1 MEYNYTHGGDVYR
14 NPIEY
19 DFSINVNPLGMPL
32 ASIQAAHEGIVLTGR
47 YPDYR
52 AEQLCRAIAKAKNI
66 PADRIIPG
74 NGAAEL
80 LYALGQ
86 TIPGKALTIAP
97 TFTGYA
103 EAVAAGGGEMCYA
116 GWMADD
122 SEGKQ
127 TADELAQETVLPKN
141 AENKYDSETIIQRL
155 LAKLDASIRLV
166 FLSNPN
172 NPTGTLFTRE
182 QILRVLA
189 KAEAMQ
195 AYVCVDECFLPF
207 LEEKASYSM
216 LPYLAEQPR
225 LLVLRAF
232 TKIYCMAGLR
242 LGYLTCGD
250 AELQAKIRAKLQL
263 WNTSIP
269 AQMAGIAALSDT
281 EYLAKTRE
289 NLLAERAYLVPR
301 LRELVVEVYDGYGN
315 FLLFRDEPDLKE
327 RMLDKGVLI
336 RACGDFEG
344 LDDTYF
350 RIGIRSHSE
359 NQEFIRRLARV
370 KGDTQWQNQS

>member
-32 ASIQAAHEGIVLTGR
+32 ASIQAAHEGVVLTGR
-47 YPDYR
+47 YPDYK
-52 AEQLCRAIAKAKNI
+52 AEQLCHAIAKAKQI

-80 LYALGQ
+80 LYVLGQ
-86 TIPGKALTIAP
+86 TIPEKALTIAP

-103 EAVAAGGGEMCYA
+103 EAVAAGGGELTYA
-116 GWMADD
+116 
-122 SEGKQ
+122 S
-127 TADELAQETVLPKN
+127 DEQE
-141 AENKYDSETIIQRL
+141 L
-155 LAKLDASIRLV
+155 LAKMDDSIRLV
-166 FLSNPN
+166 FLCNPN

-195 AYVCVDECFLPF
+195 VYVCVDECFLPF
-207 LEEKASYSM
+207 LEEEASYSM
-216 LPYLAEQPR
+216 LPYLAKHPR

-242 LGYLTCGD
+242 LGYLACGD
-250 AELQAKIRAKLQL
+250 TELQSRIRVKLQP

-269 AQMAGIAALSDT
+269 AQLAGIAALSDT

-289 NLLAERAYLVPR
+289 NLQAERAYLVPR
-301 LRELVVEVYDGYGN
+301 LRELVAEVYDGYGN

-327 RMLDKGVLI
+327 RMLEVGVLI

-370 KGDTQWQNQS
+370 KNVVK

>member
-52 AEQLCRAIAKAKNI
+52 AEQLCRAIAKAQNI

-86 TIPGKALTIAP
+86 TIPGKALAIAP

-103 EAVAAGGGEMCYA
+103 EAVAAGGGEMSYA
-116 GWMADD
+116 GN
-122 SEGKQ
+122 EQ
-127 TADELAQETVLPKN
+127 ELIE
-141 AENKYDSETIIQRL
+141 
-155 LAKLDASIRLV
+155 KLDDSIRLV
-166 FLSNPN
+166 FLCNPN

-195 AYVCVDECFLPF
+195 AYVCVDECFLSF
-207 LEEKASYSM
+207 LEEEASYSM
-216 LPYLAEQPR
+216 LPYLTKHTR

-242 LGYLTCGD
+242 LGYLACGD
-250 AELQAKIRAKLQL
+250 TELQSRIRAKLQP

-269 AQMAGIAALSDT
+269 AQLAGIAALSDT

-289 NLLAERAYLVPR
+289 NLQAERAYLVPR
-301 LRELVVEVYDGYGN
+301 LRELVAEVYDGYGN

-327 RMLDKGVLI
+327 RMLEVGVLI

-359 NQEFIRRLARV
+359 NQEFIRRLVRV
-370 KGDTQWQNQS
+370 KGDTKWQNQS

>member
-19 DFSINVNPLGMPL
+19 DFSVNVNPLGMPL

-47 YPDYR
+47 YPDYK
-52 AEQLCRAIAKAKNI
+52 AEQLCNAIAKAKQV
-66 PADRIIPG
+66 PVERIIPG

-86 TIPGKALTIAP
+86 TISGKALTIAP

-116 GWMADD
+116 GCEDAD
-122 SEGKQ
+122 GRA
-127 TADELAQETVLPKN
+127 ADMDEQVRLQF
-141 AENKYDSETIIQRL
+141 DSETVIQRL
-155 LAKLDASIRLV
+155 LAKLDDSIRLV
-166 FLSNPN
+166 FLCNPN
-172 NPTGTLFTRE
+172 NPTGALFTRE

-189 KAEAMQ
+189 KAEALQ

-207 LEEKASYSM
+207 LEEEASYSM
-216 LPYLAEQPR
+216 LPYLAKHPR

-242 LGYLTCGD
+242 LGYLDCGD
-250 AELQAKIRAKLQL
+250 PELQSKIRAKLQP

-289 NLLAERAYLVPR
+289 NLQVERAYLVPQ
-301 LRELVVEVYDGYGN
+301 LRELVAEVYDGYGN

-327 RMLDKGVLI
+327 RMLDVGVLI
-336 RACGDFEG
+336 RVCDDFAG

-370 KGDTQWQNQS
+370 KYVVK

>member
-1 MEYNYTHGGDVYR
+1 MEYNYMHGGDVYR

-52 AEQLCRAIAKAKNI
+52 AEQLCRAIAKAQNI

-86 TIPGKALTIAP
+86 TIPGKALAIAP

-103 EAVAAGGGEMCYA
+103 EAAAAGGGEMSYA
-116 GWMADD
+116 GN
-122 SEGKQ
+122 EQ
-127 TADELAQETVLPKN
+127 ELIE
-141 AENKYDSETIIQRL
+141 
-155 LAKLDASIRLV
+155 KLDDSIRLV
-166 FLSNPN
+166 FLCNPN

-207 LEEKASYSM
+207 LEEEASYSM
-216 LPYLAEQPR
+216 LPYLAKHPR

-242 LGYLTCGD
+242 LGYLACGD
-250 AELQAKIRAKLQL
+250 TELQSRIRAKLQP

-269 AQMAGIAALSDT
+269 AQLAGIIGYRVSGED
-281 EYLAKTRE
+281 TRE
-289 NLLAERAYLVPR
+289 SAGGTRVSCAEA
-301 LRELVVEVYDGYGN
+301 
-315 FLLFRDEPDLKE
+315 
-327 RMLDKGVLI
+327 M
-336 RACGDFEG
+336 
-344 LDDTYF
+344 
-350 RIGIRSHSE
+350 
-359 NQEFIRRLARV
+359 
-370 KGDTQWQNQS
+370 

>member
-32 ASIQAAHEGIVLTGR
+32 ASIQAAHEGVVLTGR
-47 YPDYR
+47 YPDYK
-52 AEQLCRAIAKAKNI
+52 AEQLCHAIAKAKQI

-80 LYALGQ
+80 LYVLGQ

-103 EAVAAGGGEMCYA
+103 EAVAAGGGELTYA
-116 GWMADD
+116 
-122 SEGKQ
+122 S
-127 TADELAQETVLPKN
+127 DEQE
-141 AENKYDSETIIQRL
+141 L
-155 LAKLDASIRLV
+155 LAKMDDSIRLV
-166 FLSNPN
+166 FLCNPN

-207 LEEKASYSM
+207 LEEEASYSM
-216 LPYLAEQPR
+216 LPYLAKHPR

-242 LGYLTCGD
+242 LGYLACGD
-250 AELQAKIRAKLQL
+250 TELQSRIRAKLQP

-269 AQMAGIAALSDT
+269 AQLAGIAALSDT

-289 NLLAERAYLVPR
+289 NLQAERAYLVPR
-301 LRELVVEVYDGYGN
+301 LRELVAEVYDGYGN

-327 RMLDKGVLI
+327 RMLEVGVLI

-370 KGDTQWQNQS
+370 KNVVK

>member
-47 YPDYR
+47 YPDCR
-52 AEQLCRAIAKAKNI
+52 AEQLCRAIAKAQNI

-80 LYALGQ
+80 LYVLGQ
-86 TIPGKALTIAP
+86 TIPEKALTIAP

-103 EAVAAGGGEMCYA
+103 EAVAAGGGELTYA
-116 GWMADD
+116 
-122 SEGKQ
+122 S
-127 TADELAQETVLPKN
+127 DEQE
-141 AENKYDSETIIQRL
+141 L
-155 LAKLDASIRLV
+155 LAKMDDSIRLV
-166 FLSNPN
+166 FLCNPN

-207 LEEKASYSM
+207 LEEEASYSM
-216 LPYLAEQPR
+216 LPYLAKHPR

-242 LGYLTCGD
+242 LGYLACGD
-250 AELQAKIRAKLQL
+250 TELQSRIRAKLQP

-289 NLLAERAYLVPR
+289 NLQAERAYLVPR
-301 LRELVVEVYDGYGN
+301 LRELVAEVYDGYGN

-327 RMLDKGVLI
+327 RMLEVGVLI

-359 NQEFIRRLARV
+359 NQEFIRRLAHV
-370 KGDTQWQNQS
+370 KNVVK

>member
-52 AEQLCRAIAKAKNI
+52 AEQLCRAIAKAQNI

-86 TIPGKALTIAP
+86 TIPGKALAIAP

-103 EAVAAGGGEMCYA
+103 EAVAAGGGEMSYA
-116 GWMADD
+116 GN
-122 SEGKQ
+122 EQ
-127 TADELAQETVLPKN
+127 ELIE
-141 AENKYDSETIIQRL
+141 
-155 LAKLDASIRLV
+155 KLDDSIRLV
-166 FLSNPN
+166 FLCNPN

-207 LEEKASYSM
+207 LEEEASYSM
-216 LPYLAEQPR
+216 LPYLAKHPR

-242 LGYLTCGD
+242 LGYLACGD
-250 AELQAKIRAKLQL
+250 TELQSRIRAKLQP

-269 AQMAGIAALSDT
+269 AQLAGIAALSDT

-289 NLLAERAYLVPR
+289 NLQAERAYLVPR
-301 LRELVVEVYDGYGN
+301 LRELVAEVYDGYGN

-327 RMLDKGVLI
+327 RMLEVGVLI

-359 NQEFIRRLARV
+359 NQEFIRRLVRV
-370 KGDTQWQNQS
+370 KGDTKWQNQS

>member
-32 ASIQAAHEGIVLTGR
+32 ASIQAAHEGVVLTGR
-47 YPDYR
+47 YPDYK
-52 AEQLCRAIAKAKNI
+52 AEQLCHAIAKAKQI

-86 TIPGKALTIAP
+86 TTPGKALTLAP

-103 EAVAAGGGEMCYA
+103 EAVAAGGGELTYA
-116 GWMADD
+116 
-122 SEGKQ
+122 S
-127 TADELAQETVLPKN
+127 DEQE
-141 AENKYDSETIIQRL
+141 L
-155 LAKLDASIRLV
+155 LAKMDDSIRLV
-166 FLSNPN
+166 FLCNPN

-207 LEEKASYSM
+207 LEEEASYSM
-216 LPYLAEQPR
+216 LPYLAKHPR

-242 LGYLTCGD
+242 LGYLACGD
-250 AELQAKIRAKLQL
+250 TELQSRIRAKLQP

-269 AQMAGIAALSDT
+269 AQLAGIAALSDT

-289 NLLAERAYLVPR
+289 NLQAERAYLVPR
-301 LRELVVEVYDGYGN
+301 LRELVAEVYDGYGN

-327 RMLDKGVLI
+327 RMLEVGVLI

-370 KGDTQWQNQS
+370 KNVVK

>member
-32 ASIQAAHEGIVLTGR
+32 ASIQAAHEGVVLTGR
-47 YPDYR
+47 YPDYK
-52 AEQLCRAIAKAKNI
+52 AEQLCHAIAKAKQI

-80 LYALGQ
+80 LYVLGQ
-86 TIPGKALTIAP
+86 IIPGKALTIAP

-103 EAVAAGGGEMCYA
+103 EAVAAGGGELTYA
-116 GWMADD
+116 
-122 SEGKQ
+122 S
-127 TADELAQETVLPKN
+127 DEQE
-141 AENKYDSETIIQRL
+141 L
-155 LAKLDASIRLV
+155 LAKMDDSIRLV
-166 FLSNPN
+166 FLCNPN

-207 LEEKASYSM
+207 LEEEASYSM
-216 LPYLAEQPR
+216 LPYLAKHPR

-242 LGYLTCGD
+242 LGYLACGD
-250 AELQAKIRAKLQL
+250 TELQSRIRAKLQP

-269 AQMAGIAALSDT
+269 AQLAGIAALSDT

-289 NLLAERAYLVPR
+289 NLQAERAYLVPR
-301 LRELVVEVYDGYGN
+301 LRELVAEVYDGYGN

-327 RMLDKGVLI
+327 RMLEVGVLI

-370 KGDTQWQNQS
+370 KNVVK

>member
-32 ASIQAAHEGIVLTGR
+32 ASIQAAHEGVVLTGR
-47 YPDYR
+47 YPDYK
-52 AEQLCRAIAKAKNI
+52 AEQLCHAIAKAKQI

-86 TIPGKALTIAP
+86 TISGKALAIAP

-116 GWMADD
+116 GCEDADGD
-122 SEGKQ
+122 VDDMSGQ
-127 TADELAQETVLPKN
+127 DRLQF
-141 AENKYDSETIIQRL
+141 DSETVIQRL
-155 LAKLDASIRLV
+155 LAKLDDSIRLV
-166 FLSNPN
+166 FLCNPN

-216 LPYLAEQPR
+216 LPYLAKHPR

-242 LGYLTCGD
+242 LGYL
-250 AELQAKIRAKLQL
+250 
-263 WNTSIP
+263 
-269 AQMAGIAALSDT
+269 
-281 EYLAKTRE
+281 
-289 NLLAERAYLVPR
+289 
-301 LRELVVEVYDGYGN
+301 
-315 FLLFRDEPDLKE
+315 
-327 RMLDKGVLI
+327 
-336 RACGDFEG
+336 ACGDTE
-344 LDDTYF
+344 LQS
-350 RIGIRSHSE
+350 RIRSE
-359 NQEFIRRLARV
+359 ERRVGKECRSR
-370 KGDTQWQNQS
+370 WSPYH

>member
-52 AEQLCRAIAKAKNI
+52 AEQLCRAIAKAQNI

-86 TIPGKALTIAP
+86 TIPGKALAIAP

-103 EAVAAGGGEMCYA
+103 EAVAAGGGEMSYA
-116 GWMADD
+116 GN
-122 SEGKQ
+122 EQ
-127 TADELAQETVLPKN
+127 ELIE
-141 AENKYDSETIIQRL
+141 
-155 LAKLDASIRLV
+155 KLDDSIRLV
-166 FLSNPN
+166 FLCNPN

-207 LEEKASYSM
+207 LEEEASHSM
-216 LPYLAEQPR
+216 LPYLTKHTR

-242 LGYLTCGD
+242 LGYLACGD
-250 AELQAKIRAKLQL
+250 TELQSRIRAKLQP

-269 AQMAGIAALSDT
+269 AQLAGIAALSDT

-289 NLLAERAYLVPR
+289 NLQAERAYLVPR
-301 LRELVVEVYDGYGN
+301 LRELVAEVYDGYGN

-327 RMLDKGVLI
+327 RMLEVGVLI

-370 KGDTQWQNQS
+370 KNVVK

>member
-52 AEQLCRAIAKAKNI
+52 AEQLCRAIAKAQNI
-66 PADRIIPG
+66 PADGSFPG
-74 NGAAEL
+74 TA
-80 LYALGQ
+80 Q
-86 TIPGKALTIAP
+86 RSFCMHWDRRFRKALAIAP

-116 GWMADD
+116 GCEDADGD
-122 SEGKQ
+122 VDDMSGQ
-127 TADELAQETVLPKN
+127 DRLQF
-141 AENKYDSETIIQRL
+141 DSETVIQRL
-155 LAKLDASIRLV
+155 LAKLDDSIRLV
-166 FLSNPN
+166 FLCNPN

-207 LEEKASYSM
+207 LEEEASYSM
-216 LPYLAEQPR
+216 LPYLAKHPR

-242 LGYLTCGD
+242 LGYLACGD
-250 AELQAKIRAKLQL
+250 TELQSRIRAKLQP
-263 WNTSIP
+263 WNTSDSRT
-269 AQMAGIAALSDT
+269 AGRHRGIIGYRVSGED
-281 EYLAKTRE
+281 TRE
-289 NLLAERAYLVPR
+289 SAGGTRVSCAEA
-301 LRELVVEVYDGYGN
+301 
-315 FLLFRDEPDLKE
+315 
-327 RMLDKGVLI
+327 
-336 RACGDFEG
+336 
-344 LDDTYF
+344 T
-350 RIGIRSHSE
+350 
-359 NQEFIRRLARV
+359 
-370 KGDTQWQNQS
+370 

>member
-52 AEQLCRAIAKAKNI
+52 AEQLCRAIAKAQNI

-86 TIPGKALTIAP
+86 TIPGKALAIAP

-103 EAVAAGGGEMCYA
+103 EAVAAGGGEMSYA
-116 GWMADD
+116 GN
-122 SEGKQ
+122 EQ
-127 TADELAQETVLPKN
+127 ELIE
-141 AENKYDSETIIQRL
+141 
-155 LAKLDASIRLV
+155 KLDDSIRLV
-166 FLSNPN
+166 FLCNPN

-207 LEEKASYSM
+207 LEEEALYSM
-216 LPYLAEQPR
+216 LPYLAKHPR

-242 LGYLTCGD
+242 LGYLACGD
-250 AELQAKIRAKLQL
+250 TELQSRIRAKLQP

-289 NLLAERAYLVPR
+289 NLQAERAYLVPR
-301 LRELVVEVYDGYGN
+301 LRELVAEVYDGYGN

-327 RMLDKGVLI
+327 RMLDVGVLI

-359 NQEFIRRLARV
+359 NQEFIRRLVRV
-370 KGDTQWQNQS
+370 KGDTKWQNQS

>member
-52 AEQLCRAIAKAKNI
+52 AEQLCRAIAKAQNI

-86 TIPGKALTIAP
+86 TIPGKALAIAP

-116 GWMADD
+116 GN
-122 SEGKQ
+122 EQ
-127 TADELAQETVLPKN
+127 ELIE
-141 AENKYDSETIIQRL
+141 
-155 LAKLDASIRLV
+155 KLDDSIRLV
-166 FLSNPN
+166 FLCNPN

-207 LEEKASYSM
+207 LEEEALYSM
-216 LPYLAEQPR
+216 LPYLAKHPR

-242 LGYLTCGD
+242 LGYLACGD
-250 AELQAKIRAKLQL
+250 TELQSRIRAKLQP

-289 NLLAERAYLVPR
+289 NLQAERAYLVPR
-301 LRELVVEVYDGYGN
+301 LRELVAEVYDGYGN

-327 RMLDKGVLI
+327 RMLDVGVLI

-359 NQEFIRRLARV
+359 NQEFIRRLVRV
-370 KGDTQWQNQS
+370 KGDTKWQNQS

>member
-32 ASIQAAHEGIVLTGR
+32 ASIQAAHEGVVLTGR
-47 YPDYR
+47 YPDYK
-52 AEQLCRAIAKAKNI
+52 AEQLCHAIAKAKQI

-80 LYALGQ
+80 LYVLGQ
-86 TIPGKALTIAP
+86 TIPEKALTIAP

-103 EAVAAGGGEMCYA
+103 EAVAAGGGELTYA
-116 GWMADD
+116 
-122 SEGKQ
+122 S
-127 TADELAQETVLPKN
+127 DEQE
-141 AENKYDSETIIQRL
+141 L
-155 LAKLDASIRLV
+155 LAKMDDSIRLV
-166 FLSNPN
+166 FLCNPN

-189 KAEAMQ
+189 KAEALQ

-207 LEEKASYSM
+207 LEEEASYSM
-216 LPYLAEQPR
+216 LPYLAKHPR

-242 LGYLTCGD
+242 LGYLACGD
-250 AELQAKIRAKLQL
+250 TELQSRIRAKLQP

-289 NLLAERAYLVPR
+289 NLQAERAYLVPR
-301 LRELVVEVYDGYGN
+301 LRELVAEVYDGYGN

-327 RMLDKGVLI
+327 RMLEVGVLI

-370 KGDTQWQNQS
+370 KNVVK

>member
-32 ASIQAAHEGIVLTGR
+32 ASIQAAHEGVVLTGR
-47 YPDYR
+47 YPDYK
-52 AEQLCRAIAKAKNI
+52 AEQLCHAIAKAKQI

-80 LYALGQ
+80 LYVLGQ
-86 TIPGKALTIAP
+86 TIPEKALTIAP

-103 EAVAAGGGEMCYA
+103 EAVAAGGGELTYA
-116 GWMADD
+116 
-122 SEGKQ
+122 S
-127 TADELAQETVLPKN
+127 DEQE
-141 AENKYDSETIIQRL
+141 L
-155 LAKLDASIRLV
+155 LAKLDDSIRLV
-166 FLSNPN
+166 FLCNPN

-207 LEEKASYSM
+207 LEEEASYSM
-216 LPYLAEQPR
+216 LPYLAKHPR

-242 LGYLTCGD
+242 LGYLACGD
-250 AELQAKIRAKLQL
+250 TELQSRIRAKLQP

-269 AQMAGIAALSDT
+269 AQLAGIAALSDT

-289 NLLAERAYLVPR
+289 NLQAERAYLVPR
-301 LRELVVEVYDGYGN
+301 LRELVAEVYDGYGN

-327 RMLDKGVLI
+327 RMLEVGVLI

-359 NQEFIRRLARV
+359 NQEFIRRLACV
-370 KGDTQWQNQS
+370 KNVVK

>member
-32 ASIQAAHEGIVLTGR
+32 ASIQAAHEGVVLTGR
-47 YPDYR
+47 YPDYK
-52 AEQLCRAIAKAKNI
+52 AEQLCHAIAKAKQI

-80 LYALGQ
+80 LYVLGQ

-103 EAVAAGGGEMCYA
+103 EAVAAGGGELTYA
-116 GWMADD
+116 
-122 SEGKQ
+122 S
-127 TADELAQETVLPKN
+127 DEQE
-141 AENKYDSETIIQRL
+141 L
-155 LAKLDASIRLV
+155 LAKMDDSIRLV
-166 FLSNPN
+166 FLCNPN

-189 KAEAMQ
+189 KAEALQ

-207 LEEKASYSM
+207 LEEEASYSM
-216 LPYLAEQPR
+216 LPYLAKHPR

-242 LGYLTCGD
+242 LGYLACGD
-250 AELQAKIRAKLQL
+250 TELQSRIRAKLQP

-269 AQMAGIAALSDT
+269 AQLAGIAALSDT

-289 NLLAERAYLVPR
+289 NLQAERAYLVPR
-301 LRELVVEVYDGYGN
+301 LRELVAEVYDGYGN

-327 RMLDKGVLI
+327 RMLEVGVLI

-370 KGDTQWQNQS
+370 KNVVK

>member
-52 AEQLCRAIAKAKNI
+52 AEQLCHAIAKAKNI

-80 LYALGQ
+80 LYVLGQ
-86 TIPGKALTIAP
+86 TIPGKALVIAP

-103 EAVAAGGGEMCYA
+103 EAVAAGGGEITYA

-141 AENKYDSETIIQRL
+141 AENKYDSENVIQRL
-155 LAKLDASIRLV
+155 LAKLDDSIRLV
-166 FLSNPN
+166 FLCNPN
-172 NPTGTLFTRE
+172 NPTGTLFTRD

-207 LEEKASYSM
+207 LEEEAEYSM
-216 LPYLAEQPR
+216 LPYLAEHPR

-242 LGYLTCGD
+242 LGYLACGD
-250 AELQAKIRAKLQL
+250 AELQLKIRARIQP

-289 NLLAERAYLVPR
+289 NLQAERAYLVPR
-301 LRELVVEVYDGYGN
+301 LRELVAEVYDGYGN

-327 RMLDKGVLI
+327 RMLDVGVLI
-336 RACGDFEG
+336 RACDDFEE

-370 KGDTQWQNQS
+370 KGDIKWQNQL

>member
-52 AEQLCRAIAKAKNI
+52 AEQLCRAIAKAQNI

-86 TIPGKALTIAP
+86 TIPGKALTLAP

-103 EAVAAGGGEMCYA
+103 EAVAAGGGELTYA
-116 GWMADD
+116 
-122 SEGKQ
+122 S
-127 TADELAQETVLPKN
+127 DEQE
-141 AENKYDSETIIQRL
+141 L
-155 LAKLDASIRLV
+155 LAKMDDSIRLV
-166 FLSNPN
+166 FLCNPN

-207 LEEKASYSM
+207 LEEEASYSM
-216 LPYLAEQPR
+216 LPYLAKHPR

-242 LGYLTCGD
+242 LGYLACGD
-250 AELQAKIRAKLQL
+250 TELQSRIRAKLQP

-269 AQMAGIAALSDT
+269 AQLAGIAALSDT

-289 NLLAERAYLVPR
+289 NLQAERAYLVPR
-301 LRELVVEVYDGYGN
+301 LRELVAEVYDGYGN

-327 RMLDKGVLI
+327 RMLEVGVLI

-370 KGDTQWQNQS
+370 KNVVK

>member
-52 AEQLCRAIAKAKNI
+52 AEQLCRAIAKAQNI

-86 TIPGKALTIAP
+86 TIPGKPLTIAP

-103 EAVAAGGGEMCYA
+103 EAVAAGGGEMSYA
-116 GWMADD
+116 GN
-122 SEGKQ
+122 EQ
-127 TADELAQETVLPKN
+127 ELIE
-141 AENKYDSETIIQRL
+141 
-155 LAKLDASIRLV
+155 KLDDSIRLV
-166 FLSNPN
+166 FLCNPN

-207 LEEKASYSM
+207 LEEEASYSM
-216 LPYLAEQPR
+216 LPYLTKHTR

-242 LGYLTCGD
+242 LGYLACGD
-250 AELQAKIRAKLQL
+250 TELQSRIRAKLQP

-269 AQMAGIAALSDT
+269 AQLAGIAALSDT

-289 NLLAERAYLVPR
+289 NLQAERAYLVPR
-301 LRELVVEVYDGYGN
+301 LRELVAEVYDGYGN

-327 RMLDKGVLI
+327 RMLEVGVLI

-359 NQEFIRRLARV
+359 NQEFIRRLVRV
-370 KGDTQWQNQS
+370 KGDTKWQNQS

>member
-32 ASIQAAHEGIVLTGR
+32 ASIQAAHEGVVLTGR
-47 YPDYR
+47 YPDYK
-52 AEQLCRAIAKAKNI
+52 AEQLCHAIAKAKQI

-80 LYALGQ
+80 LYVLGQ
-86 TIPGKALTIAP
+86 TIPEKALTIAP

-103 EAVAAGGGEMCYA
+103 EAVAAGGGELTYA
-116 GWMADD
+116 
-122 SEGKQ
+122 S
-127 TADELAQETVLPKN
+127 DEQE
-141 AENKYDSETIIQRL
+141 L
-155 LAKLDASIRLV
+155 LAKMDDSIRLV
-166 FLSNPN
+166 FLCNPN

-207 LEEKASYSM
+207 LEEEASYSM
-216 LPYLAEQPR
+216 LPYLAKHPW

-242 LGYLTCGD
+242 LGYLACGD
-250 AELQAKIRAKLQL
+250 TELQSRIRAKLQP

-289 NLLAERAYLVPR
+289 NLQAERAYLVPR
-301 LRELVVEVYDGYGN
+301 LRELVAEVYDGYGN

-327 RMLDKGVLI
+327 RMLEVGVLI

-370 KGDTQWQNQS
+370 KNVVK

>member
-52 AEQLCRAIAKAKNI
+52 AEQLCRAIAKAQNI

-86 TIPGKALTIAP
+86 TIPGTALAIAP

-103 EAVAAGGGEMCYA
+103 EAVAAGGGELTYA
-116 GWMADD
+116 
-122 SEGKQ
+122 S
-127 TADELAQETVLPKN
+127 DEQE
-141 AENKYDSETIIQRL
+141 L
-155 LAKLDASIRLV
+155 LAKMDDSIRLV
-166 FLSNPN
+166 FLCNPN

-207 LEEKASYSM
+207 LEEEASYSM
-216 LPYLAEQPR
+216 LPYLAKHPR

-242 LGYLTCGD
+242 LGYLACGD
-250 AELQAKIRAKLQL
+250 TELQSRIRAKLQP

-289 NLLAERAYLVPR
+289 NLQAERAYLVPR
-301 LRELVVEVYDGYGN
+301 LRELVAEVYDGYGN

-327 RMLDKGVLI
+327 RMLEVGVLI

-370 KGDTQWQNQS
+370 KNVVK

>member
-1 MEYNYTHGGDVYR
+1 MEYNYTHGGDIYR

-19 DFSINVNPLGMPL
+19 DFSVNVNPLGMPL

-47 YPDYR
+47 YPDYK
-52 AEQLCRAIAKAKNI
+52 AEQLCNAIAKAKQV
-66 PADRIIPG
+66 PVERIIPG

-86 TIPGKALTIAP
+86 TIHGKALTIAP

-116 GWMADD
+116 GN
-122 SEGKQ
+122 E
-127 TADELAQETVLPKN
+127 QE
-141 AENKYDSETIIQRL
+141 L
-155 LAKLDASIRLV
+155 LAKLDDSIRLV
-166 FLSNPN
+166 FLCNPN

-207 LEEKASYSM
+207 LEEEASYSM
-216 LPYLAEQPR
+216 LPYLAEHPR

-242 LGYLTCGD
+242 LGYLACGD
-250 AELQAKIRAKLQL
+250 AELQSRIRAKLQP

-289 NLLAERAYLVPR
+289 NLQAERAYLVPR
-301 LRELVVEVYDGYGN
+301 LRELVAEVYDGYGN

-327 RMLDKGVLI
+327 RMLDVGVLI
-336 RACGDFEG
+336 RVCDDFEG

-370 KGDTQWQNQS
+370 KGDIQWQNQS

>member
-32 ASIQAAHEGIVLTGR
+32 ASIQAAHEGVVLTGR
-47 YPDYR
+47 YPDYK
-52 AEQLCRAIAKAKNI
+52 AEQLCHAIAKAKQI

-80 LYALGQ
+80 LYVLGQ
-86 TIPGKALTIAP
+86 TIPEKALTIAP

-103 EAVAAGGGEMCYA
+103 EAVAAGGGELTYA
-116 GWMADD
+116 
-122 SEGKQ
+122 S
-127 TADELAQETVLPKN
+127 DEQE
-141 AENKYDSETIIQRL
+141 L
-155 LAKLDASIRLV
+155 LAKMDDSIRLV
-166 FLSNPN
+166 FLCNPN

-195 AYVCVDECFLPF
+195 VYVCVDECFLPF
-207 LEEKASYSM
+207 LEEEASYSM
-216 LPYLAEQPR
+216 LPYLAKHPR

-242 LGYLTCGD
+242 LGYLACGD
-250 AELQAKIRAKLQL
+250 TELQSRIRAKLQP

-269 AQMAGIAALSDT
+269 AQLAGIAALSDT

-289 NLLAERAYLVPR
+289 NLQAERAYLVPR
-301 LRELVVEVYDGYGN
+301 LRELVAEVYDGYGN

-327 RMLDKGVLI
+327 RMLEVGVLI

-370 KGDTQWQNQS
+370 KNVVK

>member
-32 ASIQAAHEGIVLTGR
+32 ASIQAAHEGVVLTGR
-47 YPDYR
+47 YPDYK
-52 AEQLCRAIAKAKNI
+52 AEQLCHAIAKAKQI

-103 EAVAAGGGEMCYA
+103 EAVAAGGGEMSYA
-116 GWMADD
+116 GCEDAD
-122 SEGKQ
+122 GRA
-127 TADELAQETVLPKN
+127 ADMDGQDKLQF
-141 AENKYDSETIIQRL
+141 DSETVIQRL
-155 LAKLDASIRLV
+155 LEKLDDSIRLV
-166 FLSNPN
+166 FLCNPN

-207 LEEKASYSM
+207 LEEKTAYSM
-216 LPYLAEQPR
+216 LPYLAEHPR

-242 LGYLTCGD
+242 LGYLACGD
-250 AELQAKIRAKLQL
+250 ADLQSKIRAKIQP

-289 NLLAERAYLVPR
+289 NLQAERAYLVPR
-301 LRELVVEVYDGYGN
+301 LRELVAEVYDGYGN

-327 RMLDKGVLI
+327 RMLDVGVLI
-336 RACGDFEG
+336 RGCDDFEG
-344 LDDTYF
+344 LDNTYF

-359 NQEFIRRLARV
+359 NQEFIRRLIRV
-370 KGDTQWQNQS
+370 KGDIKWQNQL

>member
-52 AEQLCRAIAKAKNI
+52 AEQLCRAIAKAQNI

-86 TIPGKALTIAP
+86 TIPGKALAIAP

-103 EAVAAGGGEMCYA
+103 EAVAAGGGEMSYA
-116 GWMADD
+116 GN
-122 SEGKQ
+122 EQ
-127 TADELAQETVLPKN
+127 ELIE
-141 AENKYDSETIIQRL
+141 
-155 LAKLDASIRLV
+155 KLDDSIRLV
-166 FLSNPN
+166 FLCNPN

-207 LEEKASYSM
+207 LEEEASYSM
-216 LPYLAEQPR
+216 LPYLAKHPR

-242 LGYLTCGD
+242 LGYLACGD
-250 AELQAKIRAKLQL
+250 TELQSRIRAKLQP

-269 AQMAGIAALSDT
+269 AQLAGIAALSDT

-289 NLLAERAYLVPR
+289 NLQAERAYLVPR
-301 LRELVVEVYDGYGN
+301 LRELVAEVYDGYGN
-315 FLLFRDEPDLKE
+315 FLLFRYEPDLKE
-327 RMLDKGVLI
+327 QMLEVGVLI

-359 NQEFIRRLARV
+359 NQEFIRRLVRV
-370 KGDTQWQNQS
+370 KGDTKWQNQS

>member
-32 ASIQAAHEGIVLTGR
+32 ASIQAAHEGVVLTGR
-47 YPDYR
+47 YPDYK
-52 AEQLCRAIAKAKNI
+52 AVQLCHAIAKAKQI

-103 EAVAAGGGEMCYA
+103 EAVAAGGGEITYA
-116 GWMADD
+116 
-122 SEGKQ
+122 S
-127 TADELAQETVLPKN
+127 DEQE
-141 AENKYDSETIIQRL
+141 L
-155 LAKLDASIRLV
+155 LAKLDDSIRLV
-166 FLSNPN
+166 FLCNPN

-207 LEEKASYSM
+207 LEEEAVYSM
-216 LPYLAEQPR
+216 LPYLAKHPR

-242 LGYLTCGD
+242 LGYLACGD
-250 AELQAKIRAKLQL
+250 TELQSRIRAKLQP

-289 NLLAERAYLVPR
+289 NLQAERAYLVPR
-301 LRELVVEVYDGYGN
+301 LRELVAEVYDGYGN

-327 RMLDKGVLI
+327 RMLEVGVLI

-370 KGDTQWQNQS
+370 KNVVK

>member
-32 ASIQAAHEGIVLTGR
+32 ASIQAAHEGVVLTGR
-47 YPDYR
+47 YPDYK
-52 AEQLCRAIAKAKNI
+52 AEQLCHAIAKAKQI

-80 LYALGQ
+80 LYVLGQ
-86 TIPGKALTIAP
+86 TIPEKALTIAP

-103 EAVAAGGGEMCYA
+103 EAVAAGGGELTYA
-116 GWMADD
+116 
-122 SEGKQ
+122 S
-127 TADELAQETVLPKN
+127 DEQE
-141 AENKYDSETIIQRL
+141 L
-155 LAKLDASIRLV
+155 LAKMDDSIRLV
-166 FLSNPN
+166 FLCNPN

-189 KAEAMQ
+189 KAEALQ

-207 LEEKASYSM
+207 LEEEASYSM
-216 LPYLAEQPR
+216 LPYLAKHPR

-242 LGYLTCGD
+242 LGYLACGD
-250 AELQAKIRAKLQL
+250 TELQSRIRAKLQP

-269 AQMAGIAALSDT
+269 AQLAGIAALSDT

-289 NLLAERAYLVPR
+289 NLQAERAYLVPR
-301 LRELVVEVYDGYGN
+301 LRELVAEVYDGYGN

-327 RMLDKGVLI
+327 RMLEVGVLI

-359 NQEFIRRLARV
+359 NQEFIRRLVRV
-370 KGDTQWQNQS
+370 KNVVK

>member
-32 ASIQAAHEGIVLTGR
+32 ASIQAAHEGVVLTGR
-47 YPDYR
+47 YPDYK
-52 AEQLCRAIAKAKNI
+52 AEQLCHAIAKAKQI

-80 LYALGQ
+80 LYVFGQ
-86 TIPGKALTIAP
+86 TIPEKALTIAP

-103 EAVAAGGGEMCYA
+103 EAVAAGGGELTYA
-116 GWMADD
+116 
-122 SEGKQ
+122 S
-127 TADELAQETVLPKN
+127 DEQE
-141 AENKYDSETIIQRL
+141 L
-155 LAKLDASIRLV
+155 LAKMDDSIRLV
-166 FLSNPN
+166 FLCNPN

-207 LEEKASYSM
+207 LEEEASYSM
-216 LPYLAEQPR
+216 LPYLAKHPR

-242 LGYLTCGD
+242 LGYLACGD
-250 AELQAKIRAKLQL
+250 TELQSRIRAKLQP

-269 AQMAGIAALSDT
+269 AQLAGIAALSDT

-289 NLLAERAYLVPR
+289 NLQAERAYLVPR
-301 LRELVVEVYDGYGN
+301 LRELVAEVYDGYGN

-327 RMLDKGVLI
+327 RMLEVGVLI

-359 NQEFIRRLARV
+359 NQEFIRRLAHV
-370 KGDTQWQNQS
+370 KNVVK

>member
-19 DFSINVNPLGMPL
+19 DFSVNVNPLGMPL

-47 YPDYR
+47 YPDYK
-52 AEQLCRAIAKAKNI
+52 AEQLCHAIAKAKQI

-80 LYALGQ
+80 LFALGQ
-86 TIPGKALTIAP
+86 TISGKALTIAP

-103 EAVAAGGGEMCYA
+103 EAVAAGGGELTYA
-116 GWMADD
+116 
-122 SEGKQ
+122 S
-127 TADELAQETVLPKN
+127 DEQE
-141 AENKYDSETIIQRL
+141 L
-155 LAKLDASIRLV
+155 LAKMDDSIRLV
-166 FLSNPN
+166 FLCNPN

-189 KAEAMQ
+189 KAEALQ

-207 LEEKASYSM
+207 LEEEDLYSM
-216 LPYLAEQPR
+216 LPYLAEHPR

-242 LGYLTCGD
+242 LGYLACGD
-250 AELQAKIRAKLQL
+250 AELQSRIRAKLQP

-289 NLLAERAYLVPR
+289 NLQAERAYLVPR
-301 LRELVVEVYDGYGN
+301 LRELVTEVYDGYGN

-327 RMLDKGVLI
+327 RMLDMGVLI
-336 RACGDFEG
+336 RVCDDFEG
-344 LDDTYF
+344 LDNTYF

-359 NQEFIRRLARV
+359 NQEFIRRLIRV
-370 KGDTQWQNQS
+370 KGDTQWQNQL

>member
-14 NPIEY
+14 NSIEY

-52 AEQLCRAIAKAKNI
+52 AEQLCRAIAKAQNI

-86 TIPGKALTIAP
+86 TIPGKALTLAP

-103 EAVAAGGGEMCYA
+103 EAVAAGGGELTYA
-116 GWMADD
+116 
-122 SEGKQ
+122 S
-127 TADELAQETVLPKN
+127 DEQE
-141 AENKYDSETIIQRL
+141 L
-155 LAKLDASIRLV
+155 LAKMDDSIRLV
-166 FLSNPN
+166 FLCNPN

-207 LEEKASYSM
+207 LEEEASYSM
-216 LPYLAEQPR
+216 LHYLAKHPR

-242 LGYLTCGD
+242 LGYLACGD
-250 AELQAKIRAKLQL
+250 TELQSRIRAKLQP

-269 AQMAGIAALSDT
+269 AQLAGIAALSDT

-289 NLLAERAYLVPR
+289 NLQAERAYLVPR
-301 LRELVVEVYDGYGN
+301 LRELMAEVYDGYGN

-327 RMLDKGVLI
+327 RMLEVGVLI

-370 KGDTQWQNQS
+370 KNVVKKT